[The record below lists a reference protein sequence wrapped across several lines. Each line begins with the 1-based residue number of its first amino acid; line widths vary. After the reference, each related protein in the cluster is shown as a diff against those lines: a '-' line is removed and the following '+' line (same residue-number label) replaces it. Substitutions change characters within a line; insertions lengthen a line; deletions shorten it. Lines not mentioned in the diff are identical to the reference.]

1 MGFFV
6 SRHLGLLGCNIV
18 LMKRLWL
25 ILPLLFI
32 FSCEDNDKDDCI
44 DESKITNNPCP
55 ENYDPVCGC
64 DGVTYSNDCFA
75 DNSGVTEWT
84 EGECD

>member
-1 MGFFV
+1 MVRYFTP
-6 SRHLGLLGCNIV
+6 L
-18 LMKRLWL
+18 
-25 ILPLLFI
+25 LLFI
-32 FSCEDNDKDDCI
+32 GLVFWSCENNDKKNCI

-64 DGVTYSNDCFA
+64 DGVTYLNDCFA
-75 DNSGVTEWT
+75 RNSGVIEWT